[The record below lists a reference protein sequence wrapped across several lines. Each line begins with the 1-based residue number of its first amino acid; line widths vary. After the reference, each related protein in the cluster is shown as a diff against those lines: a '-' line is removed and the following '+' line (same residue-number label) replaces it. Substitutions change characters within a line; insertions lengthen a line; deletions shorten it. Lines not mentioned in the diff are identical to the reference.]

1 MKHLAIILCAASA
14 LLGGCAAE
22 AEYWYQRKA
31 NAPDFDVVKAKCR
44 VEALTATSRIDC
56 TVECREPTPPV
67 IDPETQGAFSAGVLR
82 GQYSAAV
89 GSARRRCNEC
99 LSEKSET
106 GEALGVACMKRMGW
120 SPCDESNL
128 HVPQCQ

>member
-44 VEALTATSRIDC
+44 AEALTATSRIDC
-56 TVECREPTPPV
+56 TVECKEPTPPV
-67 IDPETQGAFSAGVLR
+67 TDPETQGHFVAAKLQA
-82 GQYSAAV
+82 QYSIAV
-89 GSARRRCNEC
+89 GYARGRCNEC
-99 LSEKSET
+99 LREKNET
-106 GEALGVACMKRMGW
+106 GEGLGVACMKRMGW

>member
-1 MKHLAIILCAASA
+1 MKHLAIFLCAASA
-14 LLGGCAAE
+14 LLSGCAAE

-44 VEALTATSRIDC
+44 AEALTATSRIDC

-67 IDPETQGAFSAGVLR
+67 IDPETQGAFSAGELR
-82 GQYSAAV
+82 GQYSMAV
-89 GSARRRCNEC
+89 AYARARCNEC
-99 LSEKSET
+99 LSEKNET
-106 GEALGVACMKRMGW
+106 GEGLGIACMKRMGW